1 MSALDN
7 SVDSSARVTRAIFE
21 HAARISRAQDLP
33 ELIRLNADFARDLVG
48 ADRCSLWLVD
58 ELRGE
63 LWTMVAHGVDAI
75 RIPYGKGLAGACV
88 SSGEVLLANDLSSDP
103 RFLRT
108 VDATSGYHTEQVLC
122 VPMRAERR
130 VIGAVQL
137 LNKPGGFTEDDSGLV
152 GLLAHFAAS
161 AIESERLRQEAESA
175 RLLRHELDLA
185 RDVQARLLPQEVP
198 LLEGLASAGYC
209 RPAKLVG
216 GDYYDLLQLNDGRFA
231 FTLGDVS
238 GKGIAAAVMM
248 ASIQTLLRSLLQHT
262 VTHDAHANSSGQ
274 SLADAVTEL
283 NRALYESST
292 SDRYSTLFC
301 GVVDL
306 ERMQITYVNAGH
318 VVPLLFRRA
327 EDGGEILELDGGG
340 MPIGLLPSTSYEQM
354 TVALTPGDTLLVV
367 SDGIMEACNA
377 MGEFWDDIRVREV
390 LRIHCLGDRGE
401 LTQLPSMLCAEVDAW
416 AAGAEQYDDM
426 TVVAVRLQM

>member
-1 MSALDN
+1 MSALADP
-7 SVDSSARVTRAIFE
+7 VDSSARVTRAIFE
-21 HAARISRAQDLP
+21 HAARISRAQDVP

-58 ELRGE
+58 ERRSE

-88 SSGEVLLANDLSSDP
+88 SSGEVLLANDLSTDP

-108 VDATSGYHTEQVLC
+108 VDANSGYHTEQVLC
-122 VPMRAERR
+122 VPLRAERR
-130 VIGAVQL
+130 VIGALQL
-137 LNKPGGFTEDDSGLV
+137 LNKAGGFTEDDAGLV

-198 LLEGLASAGYC
+198 APRGLDVAGYC
-209 RPAKLVG
+209 RPARLVG
-216 GDYYDLLQLNDGRFA
+216 GDYYDMVHLDDGRFA

-248 ASIQTLLRSLLQHT
+248 ASIQTLLRSLLQRT
-262 VTHDAHANSSGQ
+262 VADHLKQSGGYTLAH
-274 SLADAVTEL
+274 AVTEL

-306 ERMQITYVNAGH
+306 DSMQITYVNAGH
-318 VVPLLFRRA
+318 VVPLLFRCVA
-327 EDGGEILELDGGG
+327 EGGEILELEGGN
-340 MPIGLLPSTSYEQM
+340 MPVGLLPMTSYEEMIVPLCQ
-354 TVALTPGDTLLVV
+354 GDTLLVV
-367 SDGIMEACNA
+367 SDGIMEACNQV
-377 MGEFWDDIRVREV
+377 GEFWDDVRVREV
-390 LRIHCLGDRGE
+390 LRSHCLGEGAQVNR
-401 LTQLPSMLCAEVDAW
+401 LPEVLCAEVDAW

-426 TVVAVRLQM
+426 TVVAVRLA